1 MSFIFANGTNYN
13 ASTMS
18 LATDGSGVDLVLDT
32 TPVVTFTSLSGLQT
46 NDATQIVD
54 GTVDT
59 GVDPYAIGTAVSV
72 MENGQV
78 VGQGTVGANGYWSA
92 NVTFLNDDGT
102 DTLSAT
108 DKDNAGNSGSTTQS
122 LTYSVNTSA
131 AAFTAGNLVISISGD
146 GDGSGSYG
154 DNQASPL
161 TLEQIT
167 TSGTHRQPDRAAA
180 DHDCRR
186 RRDRI
191 CGLRRIWLLL

>member
-1 MSFIFANGTNYN
+1 M
-13 ASTMS
+13 
-18 LATDGSGVDLVLDT
+18 
-32 TPVVTFTSLSGLQT
+32 
-46 NDATQIVD
+46 
-54 GTVDT
+54 
-59 GVDPYAIGTAVSV
+59 
-72 MENGQV
+72 

-92 NVTFLNDDGT
+92 NVTLLNDDGT

-146 GDGSGSYG
+146 GDGSGDYG

-167 TSGTHRQPDRAAA
+167 TSGSIVSQIVLPQTTTVVDGVTEYA
-180 DHDCRR
+180 
-186 RRDRI
+186 
-191 CGLRRIWLLL
+191 GLHQVWLLL